1 MIVIDTTEQDTRY
14 YLEVFKDGHGKRRY
28 AAAFV
33 IGKNSNGL
41 QTGKQIIM
49 FIKKNSIVN

>member
-1 MIVIDTTEQDTRY
+1 MIDTTEQETRY

-49 FIKKNSIVN
+49 FIKKIRLLID